1 MLQVSQEVHK
11 VQVVQVVLL
20 VQAVLLALQ
29 VMSAGQAG
37 HRALQVQA
45 GQAVLKGLRV
55 IQDLK
60 DHKVQAARVVPM
72 AHKDR
77 VVLIVWYLVHKAQA
91 AQVELKVHKGQAAHP
106 GVQAGQAAQED
117 QAVL

>member
-1 MLQVSQEVHK
+1 
-11 VQVVQVVLL
+11 
-20 VQAVLLALQ
+20 
-29 VMSAGQAG
+29 MSAGQAG

-60 DHKVQAARVVPM
+60 DHKVQAALVVLIVQYLVHKESKDRVVPM